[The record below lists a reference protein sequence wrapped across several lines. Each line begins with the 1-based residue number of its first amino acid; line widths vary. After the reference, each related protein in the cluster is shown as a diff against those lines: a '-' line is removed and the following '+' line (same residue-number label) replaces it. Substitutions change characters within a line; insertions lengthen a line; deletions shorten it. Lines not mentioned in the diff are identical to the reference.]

1 MPNAS
6 TSFFGWVAFLLEKYG
21 MLFLRGTGMTLLIA
35 LTGTALG
42 FALGL
47 LVAIIRT
54 IALPEKKKTGSNVG
68 VILRRGLLRLAQL
81 LMNVY
86 IQVFRGTPMIVQAVV
101 IYYGAQYA
109 GVYMDTTFAAI
120 FIISINTGAYMAE
133 IIRGGIVSVDK
144 GQFEAAHAI
153 GMTHWQ
159 TMTTVV
165 LPQAI
170 RNILPSVG
178 NELIVNIKDSS
189 VLNVISVSELFF
201 QAKSAAGTYYRYFEV
216 YFIIAVIYLILTL
229 SVSAILRAVEK
240 KMDGPDNYV
249 IHGSQSDSRADIK
262 VSVENE
268 KEAVKRWKGEVTC
281 IIGSS
286 GSGKSTLLRC
296 INLLE
301 TPDEGQILYHGEDI
315 LSGAVNMPRY
325 HAKVGMV
332 FQQFNL
338 FGNMDV
344 LNNCVTGQMKVLH
357 RTREESVE
365 NAMKYLE
372 KVGMSAYINAKPRQ
386 LSGGQKQRVA
396 IARAL
401 AMDPEVILFDEPT
414 SALDPEMVGEVLSVM
429 QKLAQEGL
437 TMLVV
442 THEMGFAR
450 AVASEVVFMDQ
461 GVICEHGDPK
471 DVLGAPKTERLKAFL
486 ASML

>member
-178 NELIVNIKDSS
+178 NELIVNMVEMI
-189 VLNVISVSELFF
+189 ISFSL
-201 QAKSAAGTYYRYFEV
+201 
-216 YFIIAVIYLILTL
+216 
-229 SVSAILRAVEK
+229 
-240 KMDGPDNYV
+240 
-249 IHGSQSDSRADIK
+249 
-262 VSVENE
+262 
-268 KEAVKRWKGEVTC
+268 
-281 IIGSS
+281 
-286 GSGKSTLLRC
+286 
-296 INLLE
+296 
-301 TPDEGQILYHGEDI
+301 
-315 LSGAVNMPRY
+315 
-325 HAKVGMV
+325 
-332 FQQFNL
+332 
-338 FGNMDV
+338 
-344 LNNCVTGQMKVLH
+344 
-357 RTREESVE
+357 
-365 NAMKYLE
+365 
-372 KVGMSAYINAKPRQ
+372 
-386 LSGGQKQRVA
+386 
-396 IARAL
+396 
-401 AMDPEVILFDEPT
+401 
-414 SALDPEMVGEVLSVM
+414 
-429 QKLAQEGL
+429 
-437 TMLVV
+437 
-442 THEMGFAR
+442 
-450 AVASEVVFMDQ
+450 
-461 GVICEHGDPK
+461 
-471 DVLGAPKTERLKAFL
+471 
-486 ASML
+486 

>member
-68 VILRRGLLRLAQL
+68 VTLRRGLLRLAQL

-86 IQVFRGTPMIVQAVV
+86 IQVFRGTPMIVQAVA

-249 IHGSQSDSRADIK
+249 IHGSQSDSRANIK

-268 KEAVKRWKGEVTC
+268 KEAVKRWNV
-281 IIGSS
+281 
-286 GSGKSTLLRC
+286 
-296 INLLE
+296 
-301 TPDEGQILYHGEDI
+301 
-315 LSGAVNMPRY
+315 
-325 HAKVGMV
+325 
-332 FQQFNL
+332 
-338 FGNMDV
+338 
-344 LNNCVTGQMKVLH
+344 
-357 RTREESVE
+357 
-365 NAMKYLE
+365 
-372 KVGMSAYINAKPRQ
+372 
-386 LSGGQKQRVA
+386 
-396 IARAL
+396 
-401 AMDPEVILFDEPT
+401 
-414 SALDPEMVGEVLSVM
+414 
-429 QKLAQEGL
+429 
-437 TMLVV
+437 
-442 THEMGFAR
+442 
-450 AVASEVVFMDQ
+450 
-461 GVICEHGDPK
+461 
-471 DVLGAPKTERLKAFL
+471 
-486 ASML
+486 

>member
-54 IALPEKKKTGSNVG
+54 IALPEKKKTGSNAG

-178 NELIVNIKDSS
+178 NELIVNINDSR

-201 QAKSAAGTYYRYFEV
+201 QAKSAAGTYDRYFEV

-249 IHGSQSDSRADIK
+249 IHGSQSDSRANIK

-268 KEAVKRWKGEVTC
+268 KEAVKRW
-281 IIGSS
+281 
-286 GSGKSTLLRC
+286 
-296 INLLE
+296 
-301 TPDEGQILYHGEDI
+301 
-315 LSGAVNMPRY
+315 
-325 HAKVGMV
+325 
-332 FQQFNL
+332 
-338 FGNMDV
+338 
-344 LNNCVTGQMKVLH
+344 
-357 RTREESVE
+357 
-365 NAMKYLE
+365 NA
-372 KVGMSAYINAKPRQ
+372 
-386 LSGGQKQRVA
+386 
-396 IARAL
+396 
-401 AMDPEVILFDEPT
+401 
-414 SALDPEMVGEVLSVM
+414 
-429 QKLAQEGL
+429 
-437 TMLVV
+437 
-442 THEMGFAR
+442 
-450 AVASEVVFMDQ
+450 
-461 GVICEHGDPK
+461 
-471 DVLGAPKTERLKAFL
+471 
-486 ASML
+486 